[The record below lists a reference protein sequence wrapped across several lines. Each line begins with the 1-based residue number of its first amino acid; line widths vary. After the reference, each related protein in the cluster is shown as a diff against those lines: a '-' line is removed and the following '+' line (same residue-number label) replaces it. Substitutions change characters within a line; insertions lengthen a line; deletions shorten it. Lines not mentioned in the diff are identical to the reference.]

1 MAFVQGAQM
10 KDEKLDNM
18 VESIKLQKSKE
29 KVEAQQALLPRKKGK
44 VKRFFGALNPF
55 KGSKKEKVKADVPY
69 NSPREEQEKR
79 QSDSGGANDSV
90 VLISEQELEQYE
102 EEKRMIQQSILE
114 LNQLQKNDDPAIV
127 EKFKNLL
134 DYTSTPKHLNLEKRI
149 SQSLITS

>member
-102 EEKRMIQQSILE
+102 EEKRMI
-114 LNQLQKNDDPAIV
+114 
-127 EKFKNLL
+127 
-134 DYTSTPKHLNLEKRI
+134 
-149 SQSLITS
+149 

>member
-1 MAFVQGAQM
+1 M
-10 KDEKLDNM
+10 
-18 VESIKLQKSKE
+18 
-29 KVEAQQALLPRKKGK
+29 
-44 VKRFFGALNPF
+44 
-55 KGSKKEKVKADVPY
+55 
-69 NSPREEQEKR
+69 
-79 QSDSGGANDSV
+79 